1 MNVLPDALKYDE
13 KEPPEP
19 EPEIKEVITETG
31 DKLEI
36 KETSTG
42 EVNPNF
48 IYDDDLPLEKESDPM
63 PEFIPKPQPQ
73 EKEIFQAVQLPVG
86 KPKKLTKSGRPR
98 KPMSEEHKQKL
109 AVAREKANAKKRY
122 LQEQRKKAKQEE
134 AIKKEQ
140 EVNQPI
146 ARPPTPQLANAVE
159 PVVPEAV
166 PPQIKHVGITKEDLD
181 KSQMETILKIEAMRK
196 SRKAEKKKAK
206 QIEQYNKET
215 INTIK
220 KMNWRDTA
228 GSYADCF

>member
-36 KETSTG
+36 TDKSTG

-73 EKEIFQAVQLPVG
+73 EKEIFQAVQIPVG

-146 ARPPTPQLANAVE
+146 ARPPTPQP

-166 PPQIKHVGITKEDLD
+166 PPQIKHVGITKDDLD

-196 SRKAEKKKAK
+196 QRKAEKKKAK

-220 KMNWRDTA
+220 KMNWRDAA

>member
-1 MNVLPDALKYDE
+1 MNILPDALKYDE
-13 KEPPEP
+13 REPPP
-19 EPEIKEVITETG
+19 PPSHAEPEIKEVITETG
-31 DKLEI
+31 DKLDI
-36 KETSTG
+36 PDKSTG

-73 EKEIFQAVQLPVG
+73 EKEIFQAVQIPVG

-109 AVAREKANAKKRY
+109 AIAREKANAKKRY

-146 ARPPTPQLANAVE
+146 TRPPTPQPE
-159 PVVPEAV
+159 VVPEAV

-196 SRKAEKKKAK
+196 QRKAEKKKAK

-228 GSYADCF
+228 GPYSNCF

>member
-36 KETSTG
+36 TDKSTG

-73 EKEIFQAVQLPVG
+73 EKEIFQAVQIPVG

-146 ARPPTPQLANAVE
+146 ARPPTPQP

-166 PPQIKHVGITKEDLD
+166 PPQIKHVGITKDDLD

-196 SRKAEKKKAK
+196 QRKAEKKKAK

>member
-1 MNVLPDALKYDE
+1 MNVLPDALKYHEID
-13 KEPPEP
+13 PPEP
-19 EPEIKEVITETG
+19 EPNIKEVITETG

-36 KETSTG
+36 KEKSTG

-48 IYDDDLPLEKESDPM
+48 IYDDDLPLEKEDDPM

-73 EKEIFQAVQLPVG
+73 EKEIFQAVQLQVG

-122 LQEQRKKAKQEE
+122 LQAERKKAKEGE

-146 ARPPTPQLANAVE
+146 TRPPTPQLANEVA
-159 PVVPEAV
+159 VVPEAV
-166 PPQIKHVGITKEDLD
+166 PPQIKHVGITKDDLD

-196 SRKAEKKKAK
+196 TRKAEKKKVK

>member
-13 KEPPEP
+13 KEPPP
-19 EPEIKEVITETG
+19 PPSHAEPEIKEVITETG

-36 KETSTG
+36 KDTSTG

-73 EKEIFQAVQLPVG
+73 EKEIFQAVQIPVG

-146 ARPPTPQLANAVE
+146 ARPPTPQPA
-159 PVVPEAV
+159 VVPEAV

>member
-13 KEPPEP
+13 KEPPHAEP
-19 EPEIKEVITETG
+19 NIKEIITETG
-31 DKLEI
+31 DKLEVPD
-36 KETSTG
+36 KSTG

-48 IYDDDLPLEKESDPM
+48 MYDDDLPLDKEDDPM
-63 PEFIPKPQPQ
+63 PEFIPKPKPQ
-73 EKEIFQAVQLPVG
+73 ENEIFQAVQIPVG

-98 KPMSEEHKQKL
+98 KPMSQDHKDKL
-109 AVAREKANAKKRY
+109 ALAREKANAKKRY
-122 LQEQRKKAKQEE
+122 LQAQRKKAKEGE

-146 ARPPTPQLANAVE
+146 ARPPE
-159 PVVPEAV
+159 PEPVVVPEAV
-166 PPQIKHVGITKEDLD
+166 PPQIRHVGISKEDLD

-196 SRKAEKKKAK
+196 TRKAEKKKVK

>member
-1 MNVLPDALKYDE
+1 MNILPDALKYDE

-36 KETSTG
+36 TDKSTG

-73 EKEIFQAVQLPVG
+73 EKEIFQAVQIPVG

-146 ARPPTPQLANAVE
+146 ARPPTPQP

-166 PPQIKHVGITKEDLD
+166 PPQIKHVGITKDDLD

-196 SRKAEKKKAK
+196 QRKAEKKKAK

-220 KMNWRDTA
+220 KMNWRDAA